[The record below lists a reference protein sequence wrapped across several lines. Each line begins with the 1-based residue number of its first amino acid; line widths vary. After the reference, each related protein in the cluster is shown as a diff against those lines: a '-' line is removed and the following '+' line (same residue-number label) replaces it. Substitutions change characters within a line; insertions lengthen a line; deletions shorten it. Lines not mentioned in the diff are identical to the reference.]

1 MKVGSMFG
9 WSVPGADPSYYEQ
22 QQGGMTFG

>member
-9 WSVPGADPSYYEQ
+9 WSVPGADSSYYEQ
-22 QQGGMTFG
+22 PQGGMTFG